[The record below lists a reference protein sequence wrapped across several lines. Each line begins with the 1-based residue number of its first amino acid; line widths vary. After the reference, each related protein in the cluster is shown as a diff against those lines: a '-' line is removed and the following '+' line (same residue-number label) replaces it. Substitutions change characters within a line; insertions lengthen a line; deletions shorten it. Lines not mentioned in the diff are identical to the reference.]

1 MEEQKVSR
9 PRVTFFQPRVNQVLV
24 LFSLFNGSEVAVKRF
39 LPKSHLSTVIIR
51 DNTSVQRI
59 QEIKFLMPLCRWENG
74 QPVAEIKRSSSHLEP
89 LPGDRSLTVSC
100 GVRANG
106 NLLSR
111 KLLYFRKTPITSHNS
126 LRGLKGLR
134 QAHGSPVRGRGL
146 SPGPPQANIT
156 NSLHRQQS
164 LKPSFSS

>member
-59 QEIKFLMPLCRWENG
+59 QEIKVN
-74 QPVAEIKRSSSHLEP
+74 HLEETKIKTSHFYEH
-89 LPGDRSLTVSC
+89 LKKKFMSDQQKKISRWKKESDKFGKILELINQRTKNLAIASASLTMRKSQE
-100 GVRANG
+100 G
-106 NLLSR
+106 NQKTIPR
-111 KLLYFRKTPITSHNS
+111 KEATVMFEK
-126 LRGLKGLR
+126 
-134 QAHGSPVRGRGL
+134 
-146 SPGPPQANIT
+146 
-156 NSLHRQQS
+156 
-164 LKPSFSS
+164 

>member
-59 QEIKFLMPLCRWENG
+59 QEIKVN
-74 QPVAEIKRSSSHLEP
+74 HLEET
-89 LPGDRSLTVSC
+89 RI
-100 GVRANG
+100 
-106 NLLSR
+106 
-111 KLLYFRKTPITSHNS
+111 KTSHFYEHLKKKFTS
-126 LRGLKGLR
+126 DQQKKFISILLKLWTPELDTGFQLWLHQCQIQRGLL
-134 QAHGSPVRGRGL
+134 QAS
-146 SPGPPQANIT
+146 STAQEPQPEEDD
-156 NSLHRQQS
+156 LEE
-164 LKPSFSS
+164 LDPSNLDI

>member
-59 QEIKFLMPLCRWENG
+59 QEIKVN
-74 QPVAEIKRSSSHLEP
+74 HLEETRIKTSHFYEH
-89 LPGDRSLTVSC
+89 LKKKFMSDQQKKISRWKKESDKFGKILELINQRTKNLVIASASLTM
-100 GVRANG
+100 
-106 NLLSR
+106 R
-111 KLLYFRKTPITSHNS
+111 KSQEGSQKTIPKKEATVMFE
-126 LRGLKGLR
+126 K
-134 QAHGSPVRGRGL
+134 
-146 SPGPPQANIT
+146 
-156 NSLHRQQS
+156 
-164 LKPSFSS
+164 